1 MHQSRRTHNAH
12 NETQRRL
19 RKVLSQGTTVT
30 YYPTPHYTYVVFEEV
45 LGKRVHPSWVNT
57 HISEFAVTSGAKNN
71 RVFSSLEEAEF
82 ARNHT
87 FLARRSKSSG
97 RHSTYKKY
105 KKFMHHSWRR
115 KGFDEPS
122 YTIRGS
128 HYSYLTLIF

>member
-45 LGKRVHPSWVNT
+45 YGISVHPSWVNV

-71 RVFSSLEEAEF
+71 RVFSSIEEAEF
-82 ARNHT
+82 ARKHY
-87 FLARRSKSSG
+87 FLKKKSKSSG
-97 RHSTYKKY
+97 RRSYYKFAKRMVHKWWRKKDLGELTY
-105 KKFMHHSWRR
+105 SL
-115 KGFDEPS
+115 KGSFCS
-122 YTIRGS
+122 YGDVT
-128 HYSYLTLIF
+128 F